1 MREHNNSTT
10 SGFLSTPRDIT
21 KTPID
26 FSVTALTEYSSLYAC
41 ILDNVLSASECLTLL
56 NLAKATTDGEWAHAM
71 INSGPG
77 GSQQL
82 DTESRACGRIIWEDG
97 NIVRAI
103 WARCEASVPELMELR
118 NRPEITGKGWLK
130 RDWEYEVKGL
140 DKRMRFLRYFD
151 GEYFRRESIMV
162 FVRGTVSLT
171 ASIAHFDATH
181 TGGNDEEASFITMH
195 LYLNEPDEDSMLEGG
210 ATRFHAMDGSKRHLD
225 VEPKT
230 GRVLL
235 FQHEGLLHSGAN
247 VTRGVKYS
255 MRTDLMYVKCDRA
268 EG

>member
-1 MREHNNSTT
+1 
-10 SGFLSTPRDIT
+10 
-21 KTPID
+21 
-26 FSVTALTEYSSLYAC
+26 
-41 ILDNVLSASECLTLL
+41 
-56 NLAKATTDGEWAHAM
+56 M

-77 GSQQL
+77 GIQQL
-82 DTESRACGRIIWEDG
+82 DTESRACGRIIWEDES
-97 NIVRAI
+97 IVRSI
-103 WARCEASVPELMELR
+103 WARCEDSVPELMELR

-130 RDWEYEVKGL
+130 RDWGYKARGL
-140 DKRMRFLRYFD
+140 DRRMRFLRYFD
-151 GEYFRRESIMV
+151 GEYFRRRLIAIALKVKML
-162 FVRGTVSLT
+162 LT
-171 ASIAHFDATH
+171 ASPAHFDATH
-181 TGGNDEEASFITMH
+181 TGSKDEEASFITMH

-255 MRTDLMYVKCDRA
+255 MRTDLMYVKCDRT
-268 EG
+268 E

>member
-1 MREHNNSTT
+1 MGDQYKPASNFLFNPRE
-10 SGFLSTPRDIT
+10 IT
-21 KTPID
+21 KTSVD
-26 FSVTALTEYSSLYAC
+26 FGTTALPEYSSLYAC

-82 DTESRACGRIIWEDG
+82 DTESRACGRIIWEDE
-97 NIVRAI
+97 NIVGGI
-103 WARCEASVPELMELR
+103 WARCEASVPELQELR
-118 NRPEITGKGWLK
+118 NRPQMTGKGWLK
-130 RDWEYEVKGL
+130 RDWGYKVKGL
-140 DKRMRFLRYFD
+140 DRRMRFLRYFD
-151 GEYFRRESIMV
+151 GEYFRRMLIV
-162 FVRGTVSLT
+162 IPLRVTRLLT
-171 ASIAHFDATH
+171 APIAHFDATH
-181 TGGNDEEASFITMH
+181 TGGQDDEASFITMH

-230 GRVLL
+230 GRLLL

-255 MRTDLMYVKCDRA
+255 MRTDLLYVKCD
-268 EG
+268 

>member
-1 MREHNNSTT
+1 MSDQYNPTSKFLSAPREVIKTPVDFSTT
-10 SGFLSTPRDIT
+10 AIP
-21 KTPID
+21 
-26 FSVTALTEYSSLYAC
+26 EYSSLYAC

-56 NLAKATTDGEWAHAM
+56 NLAKASTDGEWAHAM
-71 INSGPG
+71 INSGLG

-82 DTESRACGRIIWEDG
+82 DTESRACGRIIWE
-97 NIVRAI
+97 NESIVRGI
-103 WARCEASVPELMELR
+103 WPRCEGSVPELMGLR
-118 NRPEITGKGWLK
+118 DRPEITGKGWLK
-130 RDWEYEVKGL
+130 RDWGYRLKGL

-151 GEYFRRESIMV
+151 GEYFRRMLITIALKVKML
-162 FVRGTVSLT
+162 LT
-171 ASIAHFDATH
+171 ASPAHFDATH
-181 TGGNDEEASFITMH
+181 TGSKDEEASFITMH

-235 FQHEGLLHSGAN
+235 FQHEGLLHSGAD

-255 MRTDLMYVKCDRA
+255 MRTDLMYVACDRIS
-268 EG
+268 G